1 MSEYQFYEFQ
11 AIDRPLSKKEM
22 QEIARLSRR
31 VELTPYQAIFVYN
44 YGDFPAKADK
54 ILAKYFDAMIY
65 LANWGTRRLMFRFPE
80 SIVNIK
86 EIEQYCFRD
95 LISLDTADG
104 YVMLDINFCDEN
116 SCAWIEDND
125 WLSLFL
131 PLRHDLMQQD
141 YRLLYLAW
149 LKAITLEPP
158 DERKEEYI
166 HPPVPPGLKHL
177 SQPLSDFLE
186 LFEVDEFLVRAAAK
200 FSPERKE
207 IVKSALQIALSKL
220 SQDECRDFLLRLALN
235 EPYLS
240 VQLKRRLEGLTKQD
254 PGDPLEKPDRLPVLA
269 LLDQAERER
278 ELEAEKQKALEEAKR
293 KQELEKLSKQEPQL
307 WKEVDTL
314 IAKKQIKAY
323 DEAVNTLMELR
334 KLAEYQG
341 TGNRFQEKINQLH
354 QAHTRLPGLIWRMQK
369 NGLAPGED

>member
-1 MSEYQFYEFQ
+1 LP
-11 AIDRPLSKKEM
+11 DCRDDL
-22 QEIARLSRR
+22 
-31 VELTPYQAIFVYN
+31 LTPYQAIFVYH
-44 YGDFPAKADK
+44 YGDFPAEADE
-54 ILAKYFDAMIY
+54 ILANYFDAMIY

-80 SIVNIK
+80 SVVNIK
-86 EIEQYCFRD
+86 EIEQYCFQE
-95 LISLDTADG
+95 LISLDIVNG
-104 YVMLDINFCDEN
+104 YVVLDINFYDEN

-158 DERKEEYI
+158 DEREEEYI
-166 HPPVPPGLKHL
+166 HPPVPTGLKHL
-177 SQPLSDFLE
+177 SQPLSDFVE
-186 LFEVDEFLVRAAAK
+186 LLEVDEFLVRVAAK
-200 FSPERKE
+200 FSPESKK
-207 IVKSALQIALSKL
+207 ITKTALQDALSKL
-220 SQDECRDFLLRLALN
+220 TQDECRDFLLRLAQN
-235 EPYLS
+235 EPNLS
-240 VQLKRRLEGLTKQD
+240 AQLKRRLEEFINQD
-254 PGDPLEKPDRLPVLA
+254 SGDPLEKTDRLPVLA
-269 LLDQAERER
+269 LLNQAERER

-323 DEAVNTLMELR
+323 DEAVNILVELK

-341 TGNRFQEKINQLH
+341 TGPRFQGKINQLH
-354 QAHTRLPGLIWRMQK
+354 KTHTRLPGLKARMHS
-369 NGLAPGED
+369 NGLKPRED

>member
-22 QEIARLSRR
+22 QEIAGLSRR
-31 VELTPYQAIFVYN
+31 VDLTPYQAIFIYN
-44 YGDFPAKADK
+44 YGDFPAEADE
-54 ILAKYFDAMIY
+54 ILANYFDAMIY

-80 SIVNIK
+80 SVVNIK
-86 EIEQYCFRD
+86 EIEQYCYKD
-95 LISLDTADG
+95 IISLDIVNG
-104 YVMLDINFCDEN
+104 YVVLDINFYDED
-116 SCAWIEDND
+116 SCGWIEDND
-125 WLSLFL
+125 WLCLFL

-149 LKAITLEPP
+149 LKAITLQPP
-158 DERKEEYI
+158 DESEEEYT

-177 SQPLSDFLE
+177 SQPLSDFVE
-186 LFEVDEFLVRAAAK
+186 LFEVDEFLVRVAAK
-200 FSPERKE
+200 FSFERKE
-207 IVKSALQIALSKL
+207 IKKPALQDALSKL
-220 SQDECRDFLLRLALN
+220 TQDECRDFLLRLALN
-235 EPYLS
+235 EPNLS
-240 VQLKRRLEGLTKQD
+240 AQLKRRLDEFIKKDSDDL
-254 PGDPLEKPDRLPVLA
+254 PEKIGRLPILA

-323 DEAVNTLMELR
+323 DEAVNILVELK

-341 TGNRFQEKINQLH
+341 TGNRFQEKINQIH
-354 QAHTRLPGLIWRMQK
+354 KTHTRLSGLKARMHE
-369 NGLAPGED
+369 NGLKPSED

>member
-1 MSEYQFYEFQ
+1 MSEYQYYEFQ

-22 QEIARLSRR
+22 QEIARLSKR
-31 VELTPYQAIFVYN
+31 VELTPYQAVFVYN

-54 ILAKYFDAMIY
+54 LLAKYFDAMIY

-95 LISLDTADG
+95 LISLDIVNG
-104 YVMLDINFCDEN
+104 YVVLDIDFYDEN
-116 SCAWIEDND
+116 SCAWIEDNN

-131 PLRHDLMQQD
+131 PLRHDLMHQD

-149 LKAITLEPP
+149 LKAITLEPA
-158 DERKEEYI
+158 DESEEEYN

-177 SQPLSDFLE
+177 SQPLSDFVE
-186 LFEVDEFLVRAAAK
+186 LFGIDEFLVRVAAK
-200 FSPERKE
+200 FSPECEE
-207 IVKSALQIALSKL
+207 IAKTALQDALSKL
-220 SQDECRDFLLRLALN
+220 TQDECRDFLLRMALN
-235 EPYLS
+235 EPNLS
-240 VQLKRRLEGLTKQD
+240 VHLNWRLEEFTKKD
-254 PGDPLEKPDRLPVLA
+254 SGDPMEKADRLPVLA
-269 LLDQAERER
+269 LLDQADRER
-278 ELEAEKQKALEEAKR
+278 ELEAEKQKALEETKR

-323 DEAVNTLMELR
+323 DEAINILVDLK

-341 TGNRFQEKINQLH
+341 TVSRFQEKINQLH
-354 QAHTRLPGLIWRMQK
+354 QTHTRLPGLKWRMNE
-369 NGLAPGED
+369 NGLKSSED